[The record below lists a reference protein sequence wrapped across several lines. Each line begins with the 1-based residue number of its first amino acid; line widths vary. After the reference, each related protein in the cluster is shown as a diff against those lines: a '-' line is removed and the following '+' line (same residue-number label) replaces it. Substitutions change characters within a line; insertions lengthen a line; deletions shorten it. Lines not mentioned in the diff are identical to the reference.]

1 MKNFGKCIIFSAPS
15 GSGKT
20 TLVRE
25 LLEKSELNLSF
36 SISATTRNKRQG
48 EINGKDYFFKSKSDF
63 KELIKNNQFLEF
75 EEVYEDVFYGS
86 LKEEVNKLLETS
98 NVIFDIDV
106 IGGIKLKNFFQHD
119 ALAVFV
125 KPPSI
130 EELRKRLVSRA
141 LPSCFLN
148 SINSLQALLIWLL
161 ISSFCELV
169 ISKFCL
175 EKTSGRFIA
184 IFKSSESFVFTTDF
198 NSLM

>member
-36 SISATTRNKRQG
+36 SISATTRNKRLG

-86 LKEEVNKLLETS
+86 LKKEVNKLLETS

-106 IGGIKLKNFFQHD
+106 IGGIKLKKFFQHD

-141 LPSCFLN
+141 SDSLE
-148 SINSLQALLIWLL
+148 SINSRVEKAVKEIESESSFDVTIINNDL
-161 ISSFCELV
+161 ISA
-169 ISKFCL
+169 K
-175 EKTSGRFIA
+175 K
-184 IFKSSESFVFTTDF
+184 ESYNIVKNFLI
-198 NSLM
+198 NE

>member
-25 LLEKSELNLSF
+25 LLKKSELNLSF

-48 EINGKDYFFKSKSDF
+48 EINGKDYFFKSKLDF
-63 KELIKNNQFLEF
+63 KELIENNQFLEF

-86 LKEEVNKLLETS
+86 LKKEVNKLLETS

-106 IGGIKLKNFFQHD
+106 IGGIKLKKFFQHD

-141 LPSCFLN
+141 SDSLE
-148 SINSLQALLIWLL
+148 SINSRVEKAEKEIESE
-161 ISSFCELV
+161 SSFDVTIINNDL
-169 ISKFCL
+169 ITSK
-175 EKTSGRFIA
+175 K
-184 IFKSSESFVFTTDF
+184 ESYNIVKKFLI
-198 NSLM
+198 NE

>member
-25 LLEKSELNLSF
+25 LLKKSELNLSF

-48 EINGKDYFFKSKSDF
+48 EINGKDYFFKSKLDF

-86 LKEEVNKLLETS
+86 LKKEVNKLLETS

-106 IGGIKLKNFFQHD
+106 IGGIKLKKFFQHD

-141 LPSCFLN
+141 SDSLE
-148 SINSLQALLIWLL
+148 SINSRVEKAEKEIESE
-161 ISSFCELV
+161 SSFDVTIINNDL
-169 ISKFCL
+169 ITAK
-175 EKTSGRFIA
+175 K
-184 IFKSSESFVFTTDF
+184 ESYNIVKNFLI
-198 NSLM
+198 NE

>member
-25 LLEKSELNLSF
+25 LLEKRELNLSF

-98 NVIFDIDV
+98 NVNFDIDV
-106 IGGIKLKNFFQHD
+106 IGGIKLKKFFQHD

-141 LPSCFLN
+141 SDSLE
-148 SINSLQALLIWLL
+148 SINSRVEKAEKEIESE
-161 ISSFCELV
+161 SSFDVTIINNDL
-169 ISKFCL
+169 ITAK
-175 EKTSGRFIA
+175 K
-184 IFKSSESFVFTTDF
+184 ESYNIVKNFLI
-198 NSLM
+198 NE

>member
-25 LLEKSELNLSF
+25 LLKKSELNLSF
-36 SISATTRNKRQG
+36 SISATTRNKREG
-48 EINGKDYFFKSKSDF
+48 EINGKDYFFKSKLDF

-106 IGGIKLKNFFQHD
+106 IGGIKLKKFFQHD

-141 LPSCFLN
+141 SDSLE
-148 SINSLQALLIWLL
+148 SINSRVEKAVKEIESE
-161 ISSFCELV
+161 SSFDVTIINNDL
-169 ISKFCL
+169 ITAK
-175 EKTSGRFIA
+175 K
-184 IFKSSESFVFTTDF
+184 ESYNIVKNFLI
-198 NSLM
+198 NE

>member
-36 SISATTRNKRQG
+36 SISATTRDKRQG

-86 LKEEVNKLLETS
+86 LKKEVNKLLETS

-106 IGGIKLKNFFQHD
+106 IGGIKLKKFFQHD

-141 LPSCFLN
+141 SDSLE
-148 SINSLQALLIWLL
+148 SINSRVEKAVKEIESE
-161 ISSFCELV
+161 SSFDVTIINNDL
-169 ISKFCL
+169 ITAK
-175 EKTSGRFIA
+175 K
-184 IFKSSESFVFTTDF
+184 ESYNIVKNFLI
-198 NSLM
+198 NE

>member
-25 LLEKSELNLSF
+25 LLKKSELNLSF

-48 EINGKDYFFKSKSDF
+48 EINGKDYFFKSKLDF
-63 KELIKNNQFLEF
+63 KELIENNQFLEF

-106 IGGIKLKNFFQHD
+106 IGGIKLKKFFQHD

-141 LPSCFLN
+141 SDSLE
-148 SINSLQALLIWLL
+148 SINSRVEKAEKEIESE
-161 ISSFCELV
+161 SSFDVTIINNDL
-169 ISKFCL
+169 ITAK
-175 EKTSGRFIA
+175 K
-184 IFKSSESFVFTTDF
+184 ESYNIVKNFLI
-198 NSLM
+198 NE

>member
-36 SISATTRNKRQG
+36 SISATTRDKRQG

-106 IGGIKLKNFFQHD
+106 IGGIKLKKFFQHD

-141 LPSCFLN
+141 SDSLE
-148 SINSLQALLIWLL
+148 SINSRVEKAEKEIESE
-161 ISSFCELV
+161 SSFDVTIINNDL
-169 ISKFCL
+169 ITAK
-175 EKTSGRFIA
+175 K
-184 IFKSSESFVFTTDF
+184 ESYNIVKNFLI
-198 NSLM
+198 NE

>member
-25 LLEKSELNLSF
+25 LLKKSELNLSF

-48 EINGKDYFFKSKSDF
+48 EINGKDYFFKSKLDF

-86 LKEEVNKLLETS
+86 LKKEVNKLLENS

-106 IGGIKLKNFFQHD
+106 IGGIKLKKFFQHD
-119 ALAVFV
+119 ALSVFI

-141 LPSCFLN
+141 SDSLE
-148 SINSLQALLIWLL
+148 SINSRVEKAEKEIESE
-161 ISSFCELV
+161 SSFDVTIINNDL
-169 ISKFCL
+169 ITAK
-175 EKTSGRFIA
+175 K
-184 IFKSSESFVFTTDF
+184 ESYNIVKNFLI
-198 NSLM
+198 NE

>member
-25 LLEKSELNLSF
+25 LLKKSELNLSF

-48 EINGKDYFFKSKSDF
+48 EINGKDYFFKSKLDF

-86 LKEEVNKLLETS
+86 LKKEVNKLLETS

-106 IGGIKLKNFFQHD
+106 IGGIKLKKFFQHD

-141 LPSCFLN
+141 SDSLE
-148 SINSLQALLIWLL
+148 SINSRVEKAVKEIESE
-161 ISSFCELV
+161 SSFDVTIINNDL
-169 ISKFCL
+169 ITAK
-175 EKTSGRFIA
+175 K
-184 IFKSSESFVFTTDF
+184 ESYNIVKNFLI
-198 NSLM
+198 NE

>member
-25 LLEKSELNLSF
+25 LLKKSELNLSF

-48 EINGKDYFFKSKSDF
+48 EINGKDYFFKSKLDF

-86 LKEEVNKLLETS
+86 LKEKVNKLLETS

-106 IGGIKLKNFFQHD
+106 IGGIKLKKFFQHD

-130 EELRKRLVSRA
+130 EELRKRLVFRA
-141 LPSCFLN
+141 SDSIE
-148 SINSLQALLIWLL
+148 SINSRVEKAEKEIESE
-161 ISSFCELV
+161 SSFDVTIINNDL
-169 ISKFCL
+169 ITAK
-175 EKTSGRFIA
+175 K
-184 IFKSSESFVFTTDF
+184 ESYNIVKNFLI
-198 NSLM
+198 NE

>member
-25 LLEKSELNLSF
+25 LLKKSELNLSF

-86 LKEEVNKLLETS
+86 LKKEVNKLLETS

-106 IGGIKLKNFFQHD
+106 IGGIKLKKFFQHD

-130 EELRKRLVSRA
+130 EELRKRLVYRA
-141 LPSCFLN
+141 SDSLE
-148 SINSLQALLIWLL
+148 SINSRVEKAEKEIESE
-161 ISSFCELV
+161 SSFDVTIINNDL
-169 ISKFCL
+169 ITAK
-175 EKTSGRFIA
+175 K
-184 IFKSSESFVFTTDF
+184 ESYNIVKNFLI
-198 NSLM
+198 NE

>member
-86 LKEEVNKLLETS
+86 LKKEVNKLLETS

-106 IGGIKLKNFFQHD
+106 IGGIKLKKFFQHD

-130 EELRKRLVSRA
+130 EELRKRLVYRA
-141 LPSCFLN
+141 SDSLE
-148 SINSLQALLIWLL
+148 SINSRVEKAEKEIESE
-161 ISSFCELV
+161 SSFDVTIINNDL
-169 ISKFCL
+169 ITAK
-175 EKTSGRFIA
+175 K
-184 IFKSSESFVFTTDF
+184 ESYNIVKNFLI
-198 NSLM
+198 NE

>member
-25 LLEKSELNLSF
+25 LLKKSELNLSF

-48 EINGKDYFFKSKSDF
+48 EINGKDYFFKSKLDF

-75 EEVYEDVFYGS
+75 EEVYDDVFYGS
-86 LKEEVNKLLETS
+86 LKKEVNKLLETS

-106 IGGIKLKNFFQHD
+106 IGGIKLKKFFQHD

-141 LPSCFLN
+141 SDSLE
-148 SINSLQALLIWLL
+148 SINSRVEKAEKEIESE
-161 ISSFCELV
+161 SSFDVTIINNDL
-169 ISKFCL
+169 ITAK
-175 EKTSGRFIA
+175 K
-184 IFKSSESFVFTTDF
+184 ESFNIVKNFLI
-198 NSLM
+198 NE

>member
-25 LLEKSELNLSF
+25 LLKKSELNLSF

-48 EINGKDYFFKSKSDF
+48 EINGKDYFFKSKLDF

-106 IGGIKLKNFFQHD
+106 IGGIKLKKFFQHD

-141 LPSCFLN
+141 SDSLE
-148 SINSLQALLIWLL
+148 SINSG
-161 ISSFCELV
+161 V
-169 ISKFCL
+169 
-175 EKTSGRFIA
+175 EKAVKEIE
-184 IFKSSESFVFTTDF
+184 SESNFDVTIINNDLITAKKESYNIVKNFLI
-198 NSLM
+198 NE

>member
-48 EINGKDYFFKSKSDF
+48 EINGKDYFFKSKLDF

-75 EEVYEDVFYGS
+75 EEVYDDVFYGS
-86 LKEEVNKLLETS
+86 LKKEVNKLLETS

-106 IGGIKLKNFFQHD
+106 IGGIKLKKFFQHD

-141 LPSCFLN
+141 SDSLE
-148 SINSLQALLIWLL
+148 SINSRVEKAVKEIESE
-161 ISSFCELV
+161 SSFDVTIINNDL
-169 ISKFCL
+169 ITAK
-175 EKTSGRFIA
+175 K
-184 IFKSSESFVFTTDF
+184 ESYNIVKNFLI
-198 NSLM
+198 NE

>member
-36 SISATTRNKRQG
+36 SISATTRNKRLG

-75 EEVYEDVFYGS
+75 EEVYEDIFYGS
-86 LKEEVNKLLETS
+86 LKEEVNNLLGTS

-106 IGGIKLKNFFQHD
+106 IGGLKLKKFFQHD

-130 EELRKRLVSRA
+130 EELRKRLLSRA
-141 LPSCFLN
+141 SDSLE
-148 SINSLQALLIWLL
+148 SINSRVEKAVKEIESE
-161 ISSFCELV
+161 SSFDVTIINNDL
-169 ISKFCL
+169 ITAK
-175 EKTSGRFIA
+175 K
-184 IFKSSESFVFTTDF
+184 ESYNIVKNFLI
-198 NSLM
+198 NE

>member
-25 LLEKSELNLSF
+25 LLKKSELNLSF

-48 EINGKDYFFKSKSDF
+48 EINGKDYFFKSKLDF

-86 LKEEVNKLLETS
+86 LKKEVNKLLETS

-106 IGGIKLKNFFQHD
+106 IGGIKLKKFFQHD

-141 LPSCFLN
+141 SDSLE
-148 SINSLQALLIWLL
+148 SINSRVEKAEKEIESE
-161 ISSFCELV
+161 SSFDITIINNDL
-169 ISKFCL
+169 ITAK
-175 EKTSGRFIA
+175 K
-184 IFKSSESFVFTTDF
+184 ESYNIVKNFLI
-198 NSLM
+198 NE

>member
-25 LLEKSELNLSF
+25 LLKKSELNLSF
-36 SISATTRNKRQG
+36 SISATTRNKRQE
-48 EINGKDYFFKSKSDF
+48 EINGKDYFFKSKLDF

-86 LKEEVNKLLETS
+86 LKKEVNKLLETS

-106 IGGIKLKNFFQHD
+106 IGGIKLKKFFQHD

-130 EELRKRLVSRA
+130 EELRKRLISRA
-141 LPSCFLN
+141 SDSLE
-148 SINSLQALLIWLL
+148 SINSRVEKAVKEIESE
-161 ISSFCELV
+161 SSFDVTIINNDL
-169 ISKFCL
+169 ITAK
-175 EKTSGRFIA
+175 K
-184 IFKSSESFVFTTDF
+184 ESYNIVKNFLI
-198 NSLM
+198 NE

>member
-25 LLEKSELNLSF
+25 LLKKSELNLSF

-48 EINGKDYFFKSKSDF
+48 EINGRDYFFKSKLDF

-86 LKEEVNKLLETS
+86 LKKEVNKLLETS

-106 IGGIKLKNFFQHD
+106 IGGIKLKKFFQHD

-141 LPSCFLN
+141 SDSLE
-148 SINSLQALLIWLL
+148 SINSRVEKAEKEIESE
-161 ISSFCELV
+161 SSFDVTIINNDL
-169 ISKFCL
+169 ITAK
-175 EKTSGRFIA
+175 K
-184 IFKSSESFVFTTDF
+184 ESYNIVKNFLI
-198 NSLM
+198 NE

>member
-25 LLEKSELNLSF
+25 LLKKSELNLSF

-48 EINGKDYFFKSKSDF
+48 EINGKDYFFKSKLDF

-86 LKEEVNKLLETS
+86 LKKEVNKLLETS

-106 IGGIKLKNFFQHD
+106 IGGIKLKKFFQHD

-130 EELRKRLVSRA
+130 EELKKRLVYRA
-141 LPSCFLN
+141 SDSLE
-148 SINSLQALLIWLL
+148 SINSRVEKAEKEIESE
-161 ISSFCELV
+161 SSFDVTIINNDL
-169 ISKFCL
+169 ITAK
-175 EKTSGRFIA
+175 K
-184 IFKSSESFVFTTDF
+184 ESYNIVKNFLI
-198 NSLM
+198 NE

>member
-25 LLEKSELNLSF
+25 LLKKSELNLSF

-48 EINGKDYFFKSKSDF
+48 EINGKDYFFKSKLDF

-86 LKEEVNKLLETS
+86 LKKEVNKLLETS

-106 IGGIKLKNFFQHD
+106 IGGIKLKKFFQHD

-141 LPSCFLN
+141 SDSLE
-148 SINSLQALLIWLL
+148 SINSRLEKAEKEIESE
-161 ISSFCELV
+161 SSFDVTIINNDL
-169 ISKFCL
+169 ITAK
-175 EKTSGRFIA
+175 K
-184 IFKSSESFVFTTDF
+184 ESYNIVKNFLI
-198 NSLM
+198 NA

>member
-25 LLEKSELNLSF
+25 LLKKSELNLSF

-48 EINGKDYFFKSKSDF
+48 EINGKDYFFKSKLDF

-86 LKEEVNKLLETS
+86 LKKEVNKLLETS

-106 IGGIKLKNFFQHD
+106 IGGIKLKKFFQYD

-141 LPSCFLN
+141 SDSLE
-148 SINSLQALLIWLL
+148 SINSRVEKAEKEIESE
-161 ISSFCELV
+161 SSFDVTIINNDL
-169 ISKFCL
+169 ITSK
-175 EKTSGRFIA
+175 K
-184 IFKSSESFVFTTDF
+184 ESYNIVKKFLI
-198 NSLM
+198 NE

>member
-25 LLEKSELNLSF
+25 LLKKSELNLSF

-48 EINGKDYFFKSKSDF
+48 EINGKDYFFKSKLDF

-86 LKEEVNKLLETS
+86 LKKEVNKLLETS

-106 IGGIKLKNFFQHD
+106 IGGIKLKKFFQHD

-141 LPSCFLN
+141 SDSLE
-148 SINSLQALLIWLL
+148 SINSRVEKAEKEIESE
-161 ISSFCELV
+161 SSFDVTIINNDLITAKKESYNIV
-169 ISKFCL
+169 KKFL
-175 EKTSGRFIA
+175 INE
-184 IFKSSESFVFTTDF
+184 
-198 NSLM
+198 

>member
-25 LLEKSELNLSF
+25 LLKKSELNLSF

-106 IGGIKLKNFFQHD
+106 IGGIKLKKFFQHD

-141 LPSCFLN
+141 SDSLE
-148 SINSLQALLIWLL
+148 SINSRVEKAVKEIESE
-161 ISSFCELV
+161 SSFDVTIINNDL
-169 ISKFCL
+169 ITAK
-175 EKTSGRFIA
+175 K
-184 IFKSSESFVFTTDF
+184 ESYNIVKNFLI
-198 NSLM
+198 NE

>member
-25 LLEKSELNLSF
+25 LLKKNELNLSF

-48 EINGKDYFFKSKSDF
+48 EINGKDYFFKSKLDF

-75 EEVYEDVFYGS
+75 EEVYEDV
-86 LKEEVNKLLETS
+86 
-98 NVIFDIDV
+98 
-106 IGGIKLKNFFQHD
+106 IGGIKLKKFFQHD

-141 LPSCFLN
+141 SDSLE
-148 SINSLQALLIWLL
+148 SINSRVEKAVKEIESE
-161 ISSFCELV
+161 SSFDVTIINNDL
-169 ISKFCL
+169 ITAK
-175 EKTSGRFIA
+175 K
-184 IFKSSESFVFTTDF
+184 ESYNIVKNFLI
-198 NSLM
+198 NE

>member
-25 LLEKSELNLSF
+25 LLKKSELNLSF
-36 SISATTRNKRQG
+36 SISATTRKKRQG
-48 EINGKDYFFKSKSDF
+48 EINGKDYFFKSKLDF
-63 KELIKNNQFLEF
+63 KELIKNNQFLEL

-86 LKEEVNKLLETS
+86 LKKEVNKLLETS

-106 IGGIKLKNFFQHD
+106 IGGIKLKKFFQHD

-141 LPSCFLN
+141 SDSLE
-148 SINSLQALLIWLL
+148 SINSRVEKAEKEIESE
-161 ISSFCELV
+161 SSFDVTIINNDL
-169 ISKFCL
+169 ITAK
-175 EKTSGRFIA
+175 K
-184 IFKSSESFVFTTDF
+184 ESYNIVKNFLI
-198 NSLM
+198 NE

>member
-25 LLEKSELNLSF
+25 LLKKSELNLSF

-48 EINGKDYFFKSKSDF
+48 EINGKDYFFKSKLDF

-86 LKEEVNKLLETS
+86 LKKEVNKLLETS

-106 IGGIKLKNFFQHD
+106 IGGIKLKKFFQYD

-141 LPSCFLN
+141 SDSLE
-148 SINSLQALLIWLL
+148 SINSRVEKAEKEIESE
-161 ISSFCELV
+161 SSFDITIINNDL
-169 ISKFCL
+169 ITAK
-175 EKTSGRFIA
+175 K
-184 IFKSSESFVFTTDF
+184 ESYNIVKNFLI
-198 NSLM
+198 NE

>member
-25 LLEKSELNLSF
+25 LLKKSELNLSF
-36 SISATTRNKRQG
+36 SISATTRKKRQG
-48 EINGKDYFFKSKSDF
+48 EINGKDYFFKSKLDF
-63 KELIKNNQFLEF
+63 KELIENNQFLEF

-86 LKEEVNKLLETS
+86 LKKEVNKLLETS

-106 IGGIKLKNFFQHD
+106 IGGIKLKKFFQYD

-141 LPSCFLN
+141 SDSLE
-148 SINSLQALLIWLL
+148 SINSRVEKAEKEIESE
-161 ISSFCELV
+161 SSFDVTIINNDL
-169 ISKFCL
+169 ITAK
-175 EKTSGRFIA
+175 K
-184 IFKSSESFVFTTDF
+184 ESYNIVKNFLI
-198 NSLM
+198 NE

>member
-25 LLEKSELNLSF
+25 LLKKSELNLSF

-48 EINGKDYFFKSKSDF
+48 EINGKDYFFKSKLDF

-86 LKEEVNKLLETS
+86 LKKEVNKLLENS

-106 IGGIKLKNFFQHD
+106 IGGIKLKKFFQHD

-141 LPSCFLN
+141 SDSLE
-148 SINSLQALLIWLL
+148 SINSRVEKAEKEIESE
-161 ISSFCELV
+161 SSFDVTIINNDLITAKKESYNIV
-169 ISKFCL
+169 KKFL
-175 EKTSGRFIA
+175 INE
-184 IFKSSESFVFTTDF
+184 
-198 NSLM
+198 

>member
-25 LLEKSELNLSF
+25 LLKKSELNLSF

-48 EINGKDYFFKSKSDF
+48 EINGKDYFFKSKLDF

-106 IGGIKLKNFFQHD
+106 IGGIKLKKFFQHD

-141 LPSCFLN
+141 SDSLE
-148 SINSLQALLIWLL
+148 SINSRVEKAEKEIESE
-161 ISSFCELV
+161 SSFDVTIINNDL
-169 ISKFCL
+169 ITAK
-175 EKTSGRFIA
+175 K
-184 IFKSSESFVFTTDF
+184 KSYNIVKNFLINE
-198 NSLM
+198 

>member
-25 LLEKSELNLSF
+25 LLKKSELNLSF

-48 EINGKDYFFKSKSDF
+48 EINGKDYFFKSKLDF

-86 LKEEVNKLLETS
+86 LKKEVNKLLENS

-106 IGGIKLKNFFQHD
+106 IGGIKLKKFFQHD

-141 LPSCFLN
+141 SDSLE
-148 SINSLQALLIWLL
+148 SINSRVEKAEKEIESE
-161 ISSFCELV
+161 SSFDVTIINNDL
-169 ISKFCL
+169 ITAK
-175 EKTSGRFIA
+175 K
-184 IFKSSESFVFTTDF
+184 ESYNIVKNFLI
-198 NSLM
+198 NE

>member
-25 LLEKSELNLSF
+25 LLKKSELNLSF

-48 EINGKDYFFKSKSDF
+48 EINGKDYFFKSKLDF

-75 EEVYEDVFYGS
+75 EEVYEDIFYGS
-86 LKEEVNKLLETS
+86 LKKEVNKLLETS
-98 NVIFDIDV
+98 NVIFYIDV
-106 IGGIKLKNFFQHD
+106 IGGIKLKKFFQYD

-141 LPSCFLN
+141 SDSLE
-148 SINSLQALLIWLL
+148 SINSR
-161 ISSFCELV
+161 V
-169 ISKFCL
+169 
-175 EKTSGRFIA
+175 EKAEKEI
-184 IFKSSESFVFTTDF
+184 
-198 NSLM
+198 

>member
-25 LLEKSELNLSF
+25 LLKKSELNLSF

-48 EINGKDYFFKSKSDF
+48 EINGKDYFFKSKLDF

-86 LKEEVNKLLETS
+86 LKKEVNKLLETS

-106 IGGIKLKNFFQHD
+106 IGGIKLKKFFQHD

-141 LPSCFLN
+141 SDSLE
-148 SINSLQALLIWLL
+148 SINSRVEKAVKEIETE
-161 ISSFCELV
+161 SSFDVTIINNDL
-169 ISKFCL
+169 ITAK
-175 EKTSGRFIA
+175 K
-184 IFKSSESFVFTTDF
+184 ESYNIVKNFLI
-198 NSLM
+198 NE